1 LVANSHTLRATSE
14 AFLPLVLPTVSLI
27 AHSATYLIADPLYEV
42 IRSHL
47 QATHFSTRL
56 YAIPVNTTARSASQ
70 QAIPILSTRLKDL
83 TDNPPTSSSH
93 LQATHLSTLLFHPV
107 VDEIHSYLAGIT
119 IDIDIQTHHTRYQLL
134 QARYISRSYYF
145 KISAK
150 EIQSLSYGQSPTLTC
165 GTLLSSPTLPLN
177 PIAMVSSQQN
187 LSNSLIPSSLTSMSY
202 PMASLAIIGVPPQPP
217 PTALR
222 TSYPTFARLI
232 IIVSLGDLSNLHQ
245 SVSAVAL
252 NRLIGYSLKK

>member
-1 LVANSHTLRATSE
+1 MYNYSHLVAISRTLRVTSE
-14 AFLPLVLPTVSLI
+14 VLLQLVLPTVSLI
-27 AHSATYLIADPLYEV
+27 DYSANFLIADTPYEV
-42 IRSHL
+42 ILSHL
-47 QATHFSTRL
+47 QATHLS
-56 YAIPVNTTARSASQ
+56 P
-70 QAIPILSTRLKDL
+70 QAIPTLSTRLQDL

-119 IDIDIQTHHTRYQLL
+119 IDIDIQTHHNHYELL

-150 EIQSLSYGQSPTLTC
+150 EIQSLSYGQYPTLTC
-165 GTLLSSPTLPLN
+165 GTLLSSPTSPLN

-222 TSYPTFARLI
+222 TSYPAFARLI
-232 IIVSLGDLSNLHQ
+232 IMVSLGDLSNLHQ